1 MNSTTENSG
10 ENTTF
15 CIKYSEFIANASPF
29 LFVLHCVQAGSNEQG
44 TGQSAEGASKSQLE
58 SYQTPGTGS
67 EAVSNTRD
75 NLSAAS
81 DRERERER
89 EKIKVFSCVGRKKS
103 GQ

>member
-58 SYQTPGTGS
+58 SEESYQTPGTGS

-75 NLSAAS
+75 NLSAET
-81 DRERERER
+81 EREREN
-89 EKIKVFSCVGRKKS
+89 
-103 GQ
+103 